1 MIGMTSRGRGYVQQR
16 SPNDRANVQ
25 PAPFEAIKPATPA
38 EAVSACIDLIGNII
52 SSHACLFSY
61 ADLRFVCSPIFALF
75 WRGATA
81 EHPAREE
88 AGITNMHNSIL
99 SPPRRDSPVLS
110 ATASPSLPSLH
121 ALGIEPGLR
130 RSISLKRSR
139 ADTVSSQGTHRQ
151 GRQSSMSDSLKSPPM
166 LGIAIRSPSP
176 SQGPTVGGVGG
187 SAIANMSPM
196 GRPKW
201 SRPMT
206 SFAAFFEALYK
217 NVAIPTDVFREAVA
231 VACLAMGQD
240 PEDGLALEVESAAQ
254 QLITLAL
261 SPAAGRRGESAVR
274 MLLEGSAAKELKLDA
289 LKDMAM
295 DRAATRGAVM

>member
-1 MIGMTSRGRGYVQQR
+1 
-16 SPNDRANVQ
+16 
-25 PAPFEAIKPATPA
+25 
-38 EAVSACIDLIGNII
+38 
-52 SSHACLFSY
+52 
-61 ADLRFVCSPIFALF
+61 
-75 WRGATA
+75 
-81 EHPAREE
+81 
-88 AGITNMHNSIL
+88 
-99 SPPRRDSPVLS
+99 
-110 ATASPSLPSLH
+110 
-121 ALGIEPGLR
+121 
-130 RSISLKRSR
+130 
-139 ADTVSSQGTHRQ
+139 
-151 GRQSSMSDSLKSPPM
+151 
-166 LGIAIRSPSP
+166 
-176 SQGPTVGGVGG
+176 
-187 SAIANMSPM
+187 
-196 GRPKW
+196 
-201 SRPMT
+201 MT